1 MSKTAIKTVCVVG
14 GGTMGRQIALNAA
27 INGYNTTLTD
37 NLPQIVDAVAK
48 WAPDYLAGRVAKG
61 KMTKEQAA
69 AVSSRFKIVDQ
80 LEEAVKDA
88 DLVIEAIIEKLDA
101 KRDLF
106 AKLDRFAPPQAIL
119 ATNSSSFVSS
129 KLASATKRPDK
140 VANLHYFNPAL
151 VMEVVE
157 VVQGEHTSKETAET
171 LVRFVESLNKK
182 PIWLKR
188 EIDSFVV
195 NRIVGAIYREAMFL
209 VENGYA
215 SPQEVDIGAEK
226 GLGHPMGPFRLMDL
240 VGLDVAYL
248 IRKERFETTGLEEHR
263 PPKILEEKY
272 LKGEYGKKTGKGWY
286 DYSAQS

>member
-1 MSKTAIKTVCVVG
+1 MSKDSIQNVCVVG

-27 INGYNTTLTD
+27 INGYNTILTD
-37 NLPQIVDAVAK
+37 TMPDILAAVSK
-48 WAPDYLAGRVAKG
+48 WTPEYLEGRVAKG
-61 KMTKEQAA
+61 KLSQEQ
-69 AVSSRFKIVDQ
+69 VRSTLSRFKVVGN

-88 DLVIEAIIEKLDA
+88 DLVIEAIVEKLNIKKA
-101 KRDLF
+101 LF
-106 AKLDRFAPPQAIL
+106 EQLDRFAPTHAIL

-129 KLASATKRPDK
+129 RIADSTKRPDR

-157 VVQGEHTSKETAET
+157 VVQGAHTSQETAEK
-171 LVRFVESLNKK
+171 LIQFVESLKK
-182 PIWLKR
+182 TPIWLKK

-195 NRIVGAIYREAMFL
+195 NRLLGAIYREAMFL

-215 SPQEVDIGAEK
+215 SPREVDIGSEK
-226 GLGHPMGPFRLMDL
+226 GLGHPMGPFKLMDL

-248 IRKERFETTGLEEHR
+248 IRKERFDYTGLEEHR

-272 LKGEYGKKTGKGWY
+272 LKGELGKKTGKGWY
-286 DYSAQS
+286 EYN

>member
-1 MSKTAIKTVCVVG
+1 MSKDSIQNVCVVG

-27 INGYNTTLTD
+27 VNGYNTTLTD
-37 NLPQIVDAVAK
+37 TMPDILAAVSK
-48 WAPDYLAGRVAKG
+48 WAPEYLEGRVAKG
-61 KMTKEQAA
+61 KLSQEQAP
-69 AVSSRFKIVDQ
+69 STLSRFKVVGN

-88 DLVIEAIIEKLDA
+88 DLVIEAIVEKLNFKKA
-101 KRDLF
+101 LF
-106 AKLDRFAPPQAIL
+106 EQLDRFAPTHAIL

-129 KLASATKRPDK
+129 RIADSTKRPDR

-157 VVQGEHTSKETAET
+157 VVQGAHTSQETAEK
-171 LVRFVESLNKK
+171 LIQFVESLKK
-182 PIWLKR
+182 TPIWLKK

-195 NRIVGAIYREAMFL
+195 NRLLGAIYREAMFL

-215 SPQEVDIGAEK
+215 SPREVDIGSEK
-226 GLGHPMGPFRLMDL
+226 GLGHPMGPFKLMDL

-248 IRKERFETTGLEEHR
+248 IRKERFDYTGLEEHR

-272 LKGEYGKKTGKGWY
+272 LKGELGKKTGKGWSEY
-286 DYSAQS
+286 N

>member
-1 MSKTAIKTVCVVG
+1 MSKDSIQNVCVVG

-27 INGYNTTLTD
+27 INGYNTILTD
-37 NLPQIVDAVAK
+37 TMPDILAAVSK
-48 WAPDYLAGRVAKG
+48 WTPEYLEGRVAKG
-61 KMTKEQAA
+61 KLSQEQ
-69 AVSSRFKIVDQ
+69 VRSTLSRFKVVGN

-88 DLVIEAIIEKLDA
+88 DLVIEAIVEKLNIKKA
-101 KRDLF
+101 LF
-106 AKLDRFAPPQAIL
+106 EQLDRFAPSHAIL

-129 KLASATKRPDK
+129 RIADSTNRPDR

-157 VVQGEHTSKETAET
+157 VVQGAHTSLETAEK
-171 LVRFVESLNKK
+171 LIKFVESLKK
-182 PIWLKR
+182 TPIWLKK

-195 NRIVGAIYREAMFL
+195 NRLLGAIYREAMFL

-215 SPQEVDIGAEK
+215 SPREVDIGSEK
-226 GLGHPMGPFRLMDL
+226 GLGHPMGPFKLMDL

-248 IRKERFETTGLEEHR
+248 IRKERFDYTGLEEHR

-272 LKGEYGKKTGKGWY
+272 LKGELGKKTGKGWY
-286 DYSAQS
+286 EYN

>member
-1 MSKTAIKTVCVVG
+1 MSKDSIQNVCVVG

-27 INGYNTTLTD
+27 INGSNTILTD
-37 NLPQIVDAVAK
+37 TMPDILAAVSK
-48 WAPDYLAGRVAKG
+48 WTPEYLEGRVAKG
-61 KMTKEQAA
+61 KLSQEQ
-69 AVSSRFKIVDQ
+69 VRSTLSRFKVVGN

-88 DLVIEAIIEKLDA
+88 DLVIEAIVEKLNIKKA
-101 KRDLF
+101 LF
-106 AKLDRFAPPQAIL
+106 EQLDRFAPSHAIL

-129 KLASATKRPDK
+129 RIADSTNRPDR

-157 VVQGEHTSKETAET
+157 VVQGAHTSLETAEK
-171 LVRFVESLNKK
+171 LIKFVESLKK
-182 PIWLKR
+182 TPIWLKK

-195 NRIVGAIYREAMFL
+195 NRLLGAIYREAMFL

-215 SPQEVDIGAEK
+215 SPREVDIGSEK
-226 GLGHPMGPFRLMDL
+226 GLGHPMGPFKLMDL

-248 IRKERFETTGLEEHR
+248 IRKERFDYTGLEEHR

-272 LKGEYGKKTGKGWY
+272 LKGELGKKTGKGWY
-286 DYSAQS
+286 EYN

>member
-1 MSKTAIKTVCVVG
+1 MSKDVIQNVCVVG
-14 GGTMGRQIALNAA
+14 AGTMGRQIALNAA
-27 INGYNTTLTD
+27 INGYNTALTD
-37 NLPQIVDAVAK
+37 TMPEILAAVAK
-48 WAPDYLAGRVAKG
+48 WASEYLAGRVAKG
-61 KMTKEQAA
+61 KLTQGLADSAM
-69 AVSSRFKIVDQ
+69 SRFKIIDR

-88 DLVIEAIIEKLDA
+88 DLIIEAIVEKLDI
-101 KRDLF
+101 KRSLF
-106 AKLDRFAPPQAIL
+106 EQLDRLALPHAIL

-129 KLASATKRPDK
+129 RIADATKRPDQ

-157 VVQGEHTSKETAET
+157 VVQGAHTSEKTAEK
-171 LVRFVESLNKK
+171 LVEFVESLNKT
-182 PIWLKR
+182 PIWLKK

-195 NRIVGAIYREAMFL
+195 NRLLGAIYKEAMFL

-215 SPQEVDIGAEK
+215 SPREVDIGSEK

-248 IRKERFETTGLEEHR
+248 IRKERFATTGLEEHR

-272 LKGEYGKKTGKGWY
+272 MKGEYGKKTGKGWY
-286 DYSAQS
+286 DYN

>member
-1 MSKTAIKTVCVVG
+1 MSKDSIQNVCVVG

-27 INGYNTTLTD
+27 INGYNTILTD
-37 NLPQIVDAVAK
+37 TMPDILAAVSK
-48 WAPDYLAGRVAKG
+48 WTPEYLEGRVAKG
-61 KMTKEQAA
+61 KLSQEQ
-69 AVSSRFKIVDQ
+69 VRSTLSRFKVVGN

-88 DLVIEAIIEKLDA
+88 DLVIEAIVEKLNIKKA
-101 KRDLF
+101 LF
-106 AKLDRFAPPQAIL
+106 EQLDRFAPSHAIL

-129 KLASATKRPDK
+129 RIADSTNRPDR

-157 VVQGEHTSKETAET
+157 VVQGAHTSLETSEK
-171 LVRFVESLNKK
+171 LIKFVESLKK
-182 PIWLKR
+182 TPIWLKK

-195 NRIVGAIYREAMFL
+195 NRLLGAIYREAMFL

-215 SPQEVDIGAEK
+215 SPREVDIGSEK
-226 GLGHPMGPFRLMDL
+226 GLGHPMGPFKLMDL

-248 IRKERFETTGLEEHR
+248 IRKERFDYTGLEEHR

-272 LKGEYGKKTGKGWY
+272 LKGELGKKTGKGWY
-286 DYSAQS
+286 EYN

>member
-1 MSKTAIKTVCVVG
+1 MSKDSIQNVCVVG

-27 INGYNTTLTD
+27 VNGYNTTLTD
-37 NLPQIVDAVAK
+37 TMPDILAAVSK
-48 WAPDYLAGRVAKG
+48 WAPEYLEGRVAKG
-61 KMTKEQAA
+61 KLSQEQAP
-69 AVSSRFKIVDQ
+69 STLSRFKVVGN

-88 DLVIEAIIEKLDA
+88 DLVIEAIVEKLNIKKA
-101 KRDLF
+101 LF
-106 AKLDRFAPPQAIL
+106 EQLDRFAPTHAIL

-129 KLASATKRPDK
+129 RIADSTKRPDR

-157 VVQGEHTSKETAET
+157 VVQGAHTSQETAEK
-171 LVRFVESLNKK
+171 LIQFVESLKK
-182 PIWLKR
+182 TPIWLKK

-195 NRIVGAIYREAMFL
+195 NRLLGAIYREAMFL

-215 SPQEVDIGAEK
+215 SPREVDIGSEK
-226 GLGHPMGPFRLMDL
+226 GLGHPMGPFKLMDL

-248 IRKERFETTGLEEHR
+248 IRKERFDYTGLEEHR

-272 LKGEYGKKTGKGWY
+272 LKGELGKKTGKGWY
-286 DYSAQS
+286 EYN

>member
-1 MSKTAIKTVCVVG
+1 MSKDSIQNVCVVG

-27 INGYNTTLTD
+27 INGYNTILTD
-37 NLPQIVDAVAK
+37 TMPDILAAVSK
-48 WAPDYLAGRVAKG
+48 WTPEYLEGRVAKG
-61 KMTKEQAA
+61 KLSQEQ
-69 AVSSRFKIVDQ
+69 VRSTLSRFKVVGN

-88 DLVIEAIIEKLDA
+88 DLVIEAIVEKLNIKKA
-101 KRDLF
+101 LF
-106 AKLDRFAPPQAIL
+106 EQLDRFAPSHAIL

-129 KLASATKRPDK
+129 RIADSTNRPDR

-157 VVQGEHTSKETAET
+157 VVQGAHTSQETAEK
-171 LVRFVESLNKK
+171 LIQFVESLKK
-182 PIWLKR
+182 TPIWLKK

-195 NRIVGAIYREAMFL
+195 NRLLGAIYREAMFL

-215 SPQEVDIGAEK
+215 SPREVDIGSEK
-226 GLGHPMGPFRLMDL
+226 GLGHPMGPFKLMDL

-248 IRKERFETTGLEEHR
+248 IRKERFDYTGLEEHR

-272 LKGEYGKKTGKGWY
+272 LKGELGKKTGKGWY
-286 DYSAQS
+286 EYN